1 LYRVKLENTKVT
13 TEKYTQRDVKRPTT
27 AEVVCFGSLMA
38 MELLVIDEWPQ
49 RNFGG
54 LFKEQRDSLGQD
66 AAMIAT
72 MLRGWDIR
80 SGLIGSA
87 LGKDYRGRWLAEHLK
102 SSGVLGEVR
111 LDSQLPTTLVVLISD
126 AMGGRTYFWQPDKRV
141 LATLD
146 TADLSLLNGSRLL
159 YVDWY
164 DEDHILRPMD
174 EAIKLN
180 IPVFLNLEHLH
191 EDPDILTRYAGRA
204 TICQAI
210 TDSAQRG
217 DQSPL
222 AVAQTLL
229 DAGVKTALITL
240 AGEGC
245 LVVQEQNAI
254 RVHAPSIQA
263 IDSFGAGATFSAGFI
278 YGYLQGWSLETMARF
293 ATATASIKCSR
304 VGLEPPDLMESQTL
318 AEQLQVDYL

>member
-1 LYRVKLENTKVT
+1 MT
-13 TEKYTQRDVKRPTT
+13 TEKYPQRDVKRPTT
-27 AEVVCFGSLMA
+27 AKVVCFGSLMA
-38 MELLVIDEWPQ
+38 MELFVIDEWPQ
-49 RNFGG
+49 RNFGCIYQ
-54 LFKEQRDSLGQD
+54 EQRESLGLD
-66 AAMIAT
+66 AAMIAI
-72 MLRGWDIR
+72 MLRGWDIH

-87 LGKDYRGRWLAEHLK
+87 LAEDYRGRWLAEQLK
-102 SSGVLGEVR
+102 LADVLGEVR
-111 LDSQLPTTLVVLISD
+111 LDSQLSTIPVVLISD
-126 AMGGRTYFWQPDKRV
+126 AMGGRTYFWQPDKK
-141 LATLD
+141 LMATLD
-146 TADLSLLNGSRLL
+146 TADLSVLNGSRLL

-191 EDPDILTRYAGRA
+191 EDPDILARYAGRA

-245 LVVQEQNAI
+245 LVVQEQKAI

-278 YGYLQGWSLETMARF
+278 YGYLKGWSLEKMARF

-304 VGLEPPDLMESQTL
+304 VGLEPPDLIESQTL
-318 AEQLQVDYL
+318 AEQLQVEYL